1 MYFIINYFKYFINFK
16 EMQKNED
23 NNDIQKNIQI
33 QNHFIIDSEAFGT
46 DSTESQKNPSI
57 NYTPSINGINGPKIE
72 NLKLKKK
79 KRVSFIDQGNIKKD
93 IAQIIYINDR
103 ASLNEDRKNS
113 NKYLEQIK
121 KQNINISD
129 NIKKENQNNTEMY
142 RIKRPKKSL
151 FSKRKIDKKDERCTC
166 IIY

>member
-16 EMQKNED
+16 KMQKNED

-33 QNHFIIDSEAFGT
+33 QNHFVIDSEAICT
-46 DSTESQKNPSI
+46 DSTESQKNPSF
-57 NYTPSINGINGPKIE
+57 NYTPSISVNIGPKIE

-129 NIKKENQNNTEMY
+129 NIKKEKQNNTEMY

-151 FSKRKIDKKDERCTC
+151 FSKRKIDKTEERCTC

>member
-1 MYFIINYFKYFINFK
+1 
-16 EMQKNED
+16 MQKKEE
-23 NNDIQKNIQI
+23 NNDVQKNIQM
-33 QNHFIIDSEAFGT
+33 QNIFAIDSELNGT
-46 DSTESQKNPSI
+46 ESTESQKNPSM
-57 NYTPSINGINGPKIE
+57 NCTPSINGNNGVKCE

-79 KRVSFIDQGNIKKD
+79 KRVSFVDQGDIKKD

-103 ASLNEDRKNS
+103 ASLNDDIKNS

-121 KQNINISD
+121 KQNANISEY
-129 NIKKENQNNTEMY
+129 NKKENKNDTEMY

-151 FSKRKIDKKDERCTC
+151 FSKRKIDKIDEHCSC